1 MVLRLKIPIF
11 TKWADNK
18 VRQLTKK
25 PKKAEILDFSIVH
38 WLGKSYLNKKNS
50 EVMPLSFFYKKYYY
64 LANGFLVD
72 T

>member
-38 WLGKSYLNKKNS
+38 WLGKSYLIRYTIFKIR
-50 EVMPLSFFYKKYYY
+50 L
-64 LANGFLVD
+64 
-72 T
+72 